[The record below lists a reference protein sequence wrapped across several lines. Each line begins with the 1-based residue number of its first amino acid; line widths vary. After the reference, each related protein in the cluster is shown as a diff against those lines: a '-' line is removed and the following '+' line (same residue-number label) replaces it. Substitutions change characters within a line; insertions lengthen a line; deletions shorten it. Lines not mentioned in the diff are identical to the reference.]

1 MEKSKWKQGGESSRE
16 EKGVT
21 EKAVGKKAVEPK
33 TVKSS
38 NPYAKLILGK
48 CFKYNQPGHC
58 SGDCSRRRQLV
69 IVEWDADSCPDDEG
83 EICCESE
90 ESDEERQ
97 WHKLFRIKCAVNGKR
112 CDIVIDGGSEEN
124 FISRSLIDKL
134 HLTVKKHSHPYI
146 IGWIREVGGI
156 KVPER
161 CKVPFSIGQY
171 KVENDVLAQ
180 HLGHENVYKLVKDGV
195 KYTLTSKKSNQP
207 EASKAEG
214 KTLVTLTQS
223 LREMEEEVKESG
235 EIYVLVVKDIVYT
248 KESSAVIPEVVRPV
262 LEEFSDIL
270 PKELP
275 DGLPPM
281 LDDMLDQLSGSNVF
295 SKIDL
300 RSGYYQIRIRPGDEW
315 KIVFKT
321 RDGLFEWLVM
331 PFGLS
336 NAPST
341 FMRLMNQ
348 KNMLFVNMKKYT
360 FMSDKLLF
368 LRFIV
373 GADGIH
379 VDEEK
384 MWTIQEWPIPK
395 IVGEEEKFH
404 WGEEAEATFALIK
417 EKLCT
422 APILALLDFGKLFEV
437 ECDVSDLEIGAV
449 LSQEK
454 RPVAFFKVKQK
465 LEEANAKYK
474 ETTDKHRRKKVFAEG
489 DDVMVFLRRERFPVD
504 QYSKLQP
511 KKYGPFKIKKRINN
525 NAYVVD
531 LPGSMGI
538 SPTFNVADLY
548 TFSPDD
554 KPLYP
559 DADDNSRTSFFPSGR
574 D

>member
-1 MEKSKWKQGGESSRE
+1 MAGMGIMLVDVVEVVVVVAVVSIGAINVITVMMVNVAGTVADFLDIEGFIDWLIEVNRFFDHMDVLEDRRIKLVSYRLRGGASAWWERLQEDRCRERKAKVLTSEKMQRIGVQQMVLNLTDTRNLALKAETLMQDKKWQSRKSRWPIGKMEKSKWKQGGESSRE

-171 KVENDVLAQ
+171 KVE
-180 HLGHENVYKLVKDGV
+180 LVKDGV

-348 KNMLFVNMKKYT
+348 
-360 FMSDKLLF
+360 
-368 LRFIV
+368 
-373 GADGIH
+373 
-379 VDEEK
+379 
-384 MWTIQEWPIPK
+384 
-395 IVGEEEKFH
+395 EEKFH

-454 RPVAFFKVKQK
+454 RPVAFFSEK
-465 LEEANAKYK
+465 LNDA
-474 ETTDKHRRKKVFAEG
+474 RR
-489 DDVMVFLRRERFPVD
+489 
-504 QYSKLQP
+504 
-511 KKYGPFKIKKRINN
+511 
-525 NAYVVD
+525 
-531 LPGSMGI
+531 
-538 SPTFNVADLY
+538 
-548 TFSPDD
+548 
-554 KPLYP
+554 
-559 DADDNSRTSFFPSGR
+559 
-574 D
+574 